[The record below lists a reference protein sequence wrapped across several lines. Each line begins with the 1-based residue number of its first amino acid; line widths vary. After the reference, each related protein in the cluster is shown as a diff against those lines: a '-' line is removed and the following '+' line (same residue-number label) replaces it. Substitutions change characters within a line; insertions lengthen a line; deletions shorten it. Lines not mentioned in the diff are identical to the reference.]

1 MQRLNILAVAGILLI
16 LLLLL
21 NSQKVQIQ
29 IYFVQA
35 YLPLGGIMAACIAVG
50 VGLSVL
56 FLSLG
61 RSYKKLLH
69 RVKKTQPRPAANP
82 PH

>member
-1 MQRLNILAVAGILLI
+1 MQRLNALAITAVLLI
-16 LLLLL
+16 LLLLV

-29 IYFVQA
+29 IFFVNA
-35 YLPLGGIMAACIAVG
+35 FLPLGGIMAACIAIG
-50 VGLSVL
+50 VGLTFL

-69 RVKKTQPRPAANP
+69 RVKKTPPRPSATP
-82 PH
+82 D